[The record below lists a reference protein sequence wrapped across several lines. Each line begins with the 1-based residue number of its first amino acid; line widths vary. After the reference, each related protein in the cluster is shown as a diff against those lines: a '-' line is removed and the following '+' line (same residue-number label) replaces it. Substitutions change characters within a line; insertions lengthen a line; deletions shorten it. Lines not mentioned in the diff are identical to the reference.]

1 MQVSG
6 RRRPRYHASIGVYV
20 LVSGVLLGW
29 EERRSVKPSAQPTLV
44 RTQHLPPPAKTA
56 RSLRKRGPAGRFLL
70 VTPCISVCHCGSMR
84 SSGCVHMADSVRAE
98 RAVRITARF
107 ADPRPFCPVSR
118 APDCRASRSAGSSPS
133 CSRQAAGWPCSYP
146 RPGRAGCRIGPRHLI
161 EAPRRGDRVC
171 VAATGMEDQHGA
183 VASGAVPGSGRR
195 GQPRRQAARVPGVP
209 GQGLDPAEPVMYLS
223 WTGDGPVIYSVPGQG
238 LDPAEPV
245 MYLSWTGDRPV
256 IYLPYTCAGDAP
268 DHEAAMPACGRCER
282 GARSTDV
289 DLAKESG
296 AFHGAVPRYRPGPHA
311 ARTRHARAHAV
322 LSPAGGTA

>member
-1 MQVSG
+1 M
-6 RRRPRYHASIGVYV
+6 
-20 LVSGVLLGW
+20 
-29 EERRSVKPSAQPTLV
+29 
-44 RTQHLPPPAKTA
+44 
-56 RSLRKRGPAGRFLL
+56 
-70 VTPCISVCHCGSMR
+70 
-84 SSGCVHMADSVRAE
+84 
-98 RAVRITARF
+98 
-107 ADPRPFCPVSR
+107 
-118 APDCRASRSAGSSPS
+118 
-133 CSRQAAGWPCSYP
+133 
-146 RPGRAGCRIGPRHLI
+146 
-161 EAPRRGDRVC
+161 C

-183 VASGAVPGSGRR
+183 VESGAVPGSGRR

-209 GQGLDPAEPVMYLS
+209 GPGLDPAEPVMYLS
-223 WTGDGPVIYSVPGQG
+223 WTGDG
-238 LDPAEPV
+238 
-245 MYLSWTGDRPV
+245 PV